1 MHERVSAKLI
11 FVAPVIVKICPF
23 VAFLKFKKVP
33 GGGALVL
40 WLWEESHVLKVVGSN
55 PVTVYWMDILHKYL
69 LKNCNDVC

>member
-33 GGGALVL
+33 DGGALVL
-40 WLWEESHVLKVVGSN
+40 WLWEESHVMKVVGSN
-55 PVTVYWMDILHKYL
+55 PVTLYWMDILQKYL
-69 LKNCNDVC
+69 LKKL